1 MTPAMFALLL
11 ALSRGEQHGYGLS
24 GAVESLTHGRIRLGP
39 GTLYRTLQRMRVD
52 GLIEETATDP
62 AAVRADRRAERQRR
76 YRITAA
82 GLVAVRAEVRHLAT
96 LLASEAAQ
104 GLLGDTEMLGD
115 TQQLGDTEWST
126 TE

>member
-11 ALSRGEQHGYGLS
+11 ALSRDEQHGYGLS
-24 GAVESLTHGRIRLGP
+24 SAVDALTHGRIRLGP

-76 YRITAA
+76 YRITAI
-82 GLVAVRAEVRHLAT
+82 GLVAVRAEVRHLAV
-96 LLASEAAQ
+96 LLSSEAAQ
-104 GLLGDTEMLGD
+104 RLLADDE
-115 TQQLGDTEWST
+115 ERST
-126 TE
+126 AG